1 MAHRIK
7 TFKPTSDENSKFGA
21 VFEWLNHMKF
31 FLLISTLLY
40 AHPLLAQQT
49 ISGTFSPAD
58 DYTWLIAYHLNPGT
72 QVYVADTAIKDGK
85 FEMKIPENSPIGT
98 YRLVYAVPQ
107 EEFNFDMLYT
117 GNEDLELT
125 FNTSSGLAFTRS
137 KENILFNTYFKA
149 IQEAER
155 RLISYYSNGITDKN
169 EFERITH
176 NYMAIQHSFMER
188 ATNLVVQDFIKANR
202 PYIPPKYETINQY
215 VKNRKEHYFD
225 VLDVTNPILQASRFL
240 TDKLG
245 NYVFTA
251 LPLEQL
257 TAEETEKAMQEN
269 LKTVVEKLGGV
280 SDRYQFSVLYSVWT
294 QASSSNFHN
303 LADFIYNGY
312 LKTTASTP
320 ENQNIV
326 AEIELQNRLRL
337 GAFAPDITWKD
348 GLELQSLSELEG
360 YENYL
365 LVFWS
370 STCGHC
376 LRELPALHKR
386 LKENTSIKVVAVGL
400 EYDDVIWKVE
410 ATKLEAFE
418 HAIAL
423 GKWDSE
429 YADLY
434 GIESTPTYFILDK
447 DKRIIAKPE
456 NDKEVVEFVEK
467 K

>member
-1 MAHRIK
+1 
-7 TFKPTSDENSKFGA
+7 
-21 VFEWLNHMKF
+21 MKN
-31 FLLISTLLY
+31 FLFVSIL
-40 AHPLLAQQT
+40 LLALSIQAQHT

-58 DYTWLIAYHLNPGT
+58 DYTWLIAYHLKPDT

-85 FEMKIPENSPIGT
+85 FEMKIPDNSPTGT

-107 EEFNFDMLYT
+107 EEFNFEILFT
-117 GNEDLELT
+117 GKEDLELT
-125 FNTSSGLAFTRS
+125 FNNSNGLAFTRS
-137 KENILFNTYFKA
+137 KENILFSTYFKE
-149 IQEAER
+149 IQDAER
-155 RLISYYSNGITDKN
+155 QLISYYSNGATDKN
-169 EFERITH
+169 EFEKITS
-176 NYMAIQHSFMER
+176 NYLAIQHSFMEMS
-188 ATNLVVQDFIKANR
+188 TNLVVQDFIRANR
-202 PYIPPKYETINQY
+202 PYIPPKYETLNQY
-215 VKNRKEHYFD
+215 VQNRKEHYFE
-225 VLDVTNPILQASRFL
+225 VLDVTNPVLQASSFL

-269 LKTVVEKLGGV
+269 LKTVVEKLEGV
-280 SDRYQFSVLYSVWT
+280 SDRYQFNILYSVWS
-294 QASSSNFHN
+294 QANSSNFHN
-303 LADFIYNGY
+303 LADIIYNRY
-312 LKTTASTP
+312 LTTKARTP
-320 ENQNIV
+320 ENQNLV

-337 GAFAPDITWKD
+337 GGVAPDIKWKD
-348 GLELQSLSELEG
+348 GADLQTLSKLEG
-360 YENYL
+360 YENYV

-386 LKENTSIKVVAVGL
+386 LKENTRVKVVAIGL
-400 EYDDVIWKVE
+400 EDEDSIWKVE

-429 YADLY
+429 YAALY

-456 NDKEVVEFVEK
+456 NDKEVVEFLEMK
-467 K
+467 